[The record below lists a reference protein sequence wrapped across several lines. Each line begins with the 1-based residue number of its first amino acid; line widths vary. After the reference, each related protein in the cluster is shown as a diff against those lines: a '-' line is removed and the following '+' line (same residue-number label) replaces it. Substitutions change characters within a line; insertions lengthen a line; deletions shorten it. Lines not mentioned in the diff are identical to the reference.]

1 MKDVWTGQHCGMKDV
16 WTGQHCGMKDVGG
29 RIDYI

>member
-1 MKDVWTGQHCGMKDV
+1 MRDVGRPKHRCMRDV
-16 WTGQHCGMKDVGG
+16 GRPKHRCMRDVGG